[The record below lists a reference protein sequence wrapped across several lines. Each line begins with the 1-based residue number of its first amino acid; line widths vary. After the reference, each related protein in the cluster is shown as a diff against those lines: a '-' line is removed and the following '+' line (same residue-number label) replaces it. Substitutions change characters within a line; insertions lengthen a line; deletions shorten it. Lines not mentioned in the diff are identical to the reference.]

1 MSIGIFETPEEQ
13 QKFVQGLSNIERNLL
28 GQSARQQAML
38 GDPSLL
44 NALMEQSMPKTKEL
58 TAAQKDYEFFKN
70 LSPDQKVQFLQSTG
84 RGSASPELQELIRAS
99 KSPGGLDLTSG
110 EKKVDEKFADIYT
123 KWLGG
128 EKQQAESNIA
138 NLENKLERL
147 ATGQENVSGP
157 LIGAMYDPLKPIIF
171 PEATG
176 FLDEVTDIVFQ
187 SLRATL
193 GAQFTENE
201 AKKLIAATFNQSL
214 DESLNTPRLQRLL
227 AKIKSIYNEKQAKT
241 DFFNLKG
248 TLKGY
253 ESKQETFDSILD
265 DILFSEFEQLSE
277 EQVLERYKTAN
288 TAEERQSILRF
299 AKQLKEKQK

>member
-1 MSIGIFETPEEQ
+1 
-13 QKFVQGLSNIERNLL
+13 
-28 GQSARQQAML
+28 
-38 GDPSLL
+38 
-44 NALMEQSMPKTKEL
+44 
-58 TAAQKDYEFFKN
+58 
-70 LSPDQKVQFLQSTG
+70 
-84 RGSASPELQELIRAS
+84 
-99 KSPGGLDLTSG
+99 
-110 EKKVDEKFADIYT
+110 
-123 KWLGG
+123 
-128 EKQQAESNIA
+128 
-138 NLENKLERL
+138 
-147 ATGQENVSGP
+147 
-157 LIGAMYDPLKPIIF
+157 MYDPLKPIIF

-227 AKIKSIYNEKQAKT
+227 AKVKSIYNEKQAKS

-265 DILFSEFEQLSE
+265 DILFSEFEQLNE